1 MSALGLNRDV
11 LVNNVPDKP
20 GKEGDTTTT
29 MAKKLDGSDM
39 KTYWVYRGGSWTRI
53 DKKEYI
59 QLNPNAVNYKPLPDL
74 GFKGANAAANYRYP
88 DDIAVGEGADYVM
101 FEFYKYQ
108 PPFQGINKGA
118 TKDGSSAVMA
128 YNQSVEDSKF
138 YTADKMGG
146 GPIILYMPEDI
157 STGYKANWTGK
168 AFSNIARDAFATAG
182 SGDFNEMAQNA
193 LTTLGTSA
201 NMAIP
206 NATNKAIRDTI
217 SKITGE
223 SVTQNDLFAA
233 TRGVILNPNVELL
246 FNGTDLRNFS
256 LNYKLVPRNDT
267 EAVKIKN
274 IINVFR
280 KSMLPSFAKSGDITF
295 SEGTNLANNFIRTP
309 NVCKITFMRGGK
321 RNPDVPQYK
330 MCAITNVEIN
340 YTPDG
345 TYATYGDGTMVAYG
359 LSLSFQEMKL
369 VFAEEVEKY

>member
-1 MSALGLNRDV
+1 MSALGLNDDV
-11 LVNNVPDKP
+11 LVNNPPDKP
-20 GKEGDTTTT
+20 GNEGDTTTT
-29 MAKKLDGSDM
+29 IGKKLDGSDM
-39 KTYWVYRGGSWTRI
+39 KTYWVYRNGKWNRI
-53 DKKEYI
+53 PKKDYI

-118 TKDGSSAVMA
+118 TKDGSAAVRA

-138 YTADKMGG
+138 YERIES
-146 GPIILYMPEDI
+146 GPVILYMPEDI

-168 AFSNIARDAFATAG
+168 AFSNIARDALSTVG
-182 SGDFNEMAQNA
+182 SGDINEGIQNA
-193 LTTLGTSA
+193 LTTAGTMI
-201 NMAIP
+201 NQLVP
-206 NATNKAIRDTI
+206 NTMNKVIRESIT
-217 SKITGE
+217 KITGE
-223 SVTQNDLFAA
+223 SVSQNDLYAA

-267 EAVKIKN
+267 EAGKIKN

-280 KSMLPSFAKSGDITF
+280 KAMLPSFAKSGDITF

-309 NVCKITFMRGGK
+309 NVCKITFMRGGV

>member
-1 MSALGLNRDV
+1 MSALGLNKDV
-11 LVNNVPDKP
+11 LVNNVPTKE

-29 MAKKLDGSDM
+29 VGQKLDGSDK
-39 KTYWVYRGGSWTRI
+39 KTYWVYKNGKWNRI
-53 DKKEYI
+53 PLKEYI

-88 DDIAVGEGADYVM
+88 DDIAVGAGADYVM
-101 FEFYKYQ
+101 FEFFRYA

-118 TKDGSSAVMA
+118 TKDGSSALQA
-128 YNQSVEDSKF
+128 YNQSAQDAKLYKKTEGMPV
-138 YTADKMGG
+138 
-146 GPIILYMPEDI
+146 ILYMPEDI

-168 AFSNIARDAFATAG
+168 AFSNIGRDVLATAG
-182 SGDFNEMAQNA
+182 SDDFNEMAQNA
-193 LTTLGTSA
+193 LTTLGTA
-201 NMAIP
+201 TNMLIP
-206 NATNKAIRDTI
+206 NAGNKAIREAV

-223 SVTQNDLFAA
+223 SLSQNDVFAS

-256 LNYKLVPRNDT
+256 LNYKLVPRNTT
-267 EAVKIKN
+267 EAGKIKN
-274 IINVFR
+274 IIDAFR
-280 KSMLPSFAKSGDITF
+280 RNMLPSFAKSGDMTF

-309 NVCKITFMRGGK
+309 NVCKVTFMRGGV

-345 TYATYGDGTMVAYG
+345 TYATYGDGTMAAYG
-359 LSLSFQEMKL
+359 LALSFQDTKL
-369 VFAEEVEKY
+369 IFAEEVTKY

>member
-1 MSALGLNRDV
+1 MSQLGLNKDV

-29 MAKKLDGSDM
+29 IGKKLDGSDM

-53 DKKEYI
+53 PKKEYI
-59 QLNPNAVNYKPLPDL
+59 QLTPNAVNYKPLSDL

-118 TKDGSSAVMA
+118 TKDGSSAVRA

-138 YTADKMGG
+138 YERISA
-146 GPIILYMPEDI
+146 GPVILYMPEDI

-168 AFSNIARDAFATAG
+168 AFSNIARDALATAG
-182 SGDFNEMAQNA
+182 SGDFNEMLQNA
-193 LTTLGTSA
+193 FTTLGTAA

-206 NATNKAIRDTI
+206 NAANKGIRDTI

-223 SVTQNDLFAA
+223 SVSQNDLFAA

-267 EAVKIKN
+267 EAGKIKN

-280 KSMLPSFAKSGDITF
+280 KAMLPSFAKSGDITF

-309 NVCKITFMRGGK
+309 NVCKITFMRGGV

-330 MCAITNVEIN
+330 MCAITNVEVN